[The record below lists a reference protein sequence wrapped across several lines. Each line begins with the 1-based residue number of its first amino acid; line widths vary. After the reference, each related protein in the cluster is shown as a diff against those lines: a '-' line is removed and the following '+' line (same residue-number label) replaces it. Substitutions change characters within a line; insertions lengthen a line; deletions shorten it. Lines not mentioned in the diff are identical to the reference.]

1 MDICLNTYENCFS
14 DCMKENLVSG
24 AIYGSEK
31 LLGHFMNV
39 PVYTSKESNTH
50 TVNKQAEH
58 IRLSKK
64 KQAISPLH
72 IPDVE
77 SLIIL
82 GGGGKNLLLNRRR
95 TRKQ

>member
-1 MDICLNTYENCFS
+1 
-14 DCMKENLVSG
+14 MKENLVSG

-77 SLIIL
+77 SPIIF